1 MSIAITVIVIA
12 GVIAG
17 VVAVIAVARRK
28 ADDDALTTRVKT
40 LAARVAQANQALAK
54 AEAEAAKAQANQ
66 TLAEIE
72 FNAAWDAWK
81 AAARL
86 LPTKDSN
93 PFGGCRPDEG

>member
-1 MSIAITVIVIA
+1 MSIAITVIAV
-12 GVIAG
+12 VIAG
-17 VVAVIAVARRK
+17 VVVVIVVARRK

-40 LAARVAQANQALAK
+40 LAARV
-54 AEAEAAKAQANQ
+54 AQANQ

-86 LPTKDSN
+86 LPTKDSS

>member
-40 LAARVAQANQALAK
+40 LAARVAQANQ
-54 AEAEAAKAQANQ
+54 

>member
-1 MSIAITVIVIA
+1 MSIAIAITVIVIA
-12 GVIAG
+12 GV
-17 VVAVIAVARRK
+17 VAVIAVVRRK